1 MGKKIRQWILIW
13 FQLNFLTI
21 DPLIK
26 QQATFSLK
34 WYVVKNPITPMDLD
48 PLPATNHVSKNVKKR
63 AKSIK
68 KLHEQVQNIIIKQNE
83 RHKKNANRKRKSHG
97 V

>member
-1 MGKKIRQWILIW
+1 
-13 FQLNFLTI
+13 
-21 DPLIK
+21 
-26 QQATFSLK
+26 
-34 WYVVKNPITPMDLD
+34 MDLD
-48 PLPATNHVSKNVKKR
+48 PLPATDHVSKNVEER